1 MAESFYC
8 CFVRITGGNFRGRLI
23 EPPSGYKARP
33 TTDFAR
39 EGLMNILNNRY
50 DFSELSLLD
59 LFGGTGAISFE
70 FASRGTRDIDIV
82 ETERRNCEFISKT
95 IRSFGFESAK
105 VHRLD
110 VRDWLKICHKQYDII
125 FADPPYALRWLP
137 ELPERVMASGA
148 VNLTTLFILE
158 HPGTYDFSGE
168 KYFRENRKYGNVNFS
183 FFGLDSPQ
191 EAINSITHE

>member
-1 MAESFYC
+1 
-8 CFVRITGGNFRGRLI
+8 VRITGGNFRGRLI
-23 EPPSGYKARP
+23 EPPAGFRARP

-50 DFSELSLLD
+50 DFFEVSLLD
-59 LFGGTGAISFE
+59 LFGGTGAISYE

-110 VRDWLKICHKQYDII
+110 VRDWLKICHKKYDII
-125 FADPPYALRWLP
+125 FADPPYALKWLAEIP
-137 ELPERVMASGA
+137 DMILSSEA
-148 VNLTTLFILE
+148 VSESTLFILE
-158 HPGTYDFSGE
+158 HPAAYDFSHE
-168 KYFRENRKYGNVNFS
+168 KFFTENRKYGNVNFS
-183 FFGLDSPQ
+183 FFCLASPHVT
-191 EAINSITHE
+191 INSATND

>member
-1 MAESFYC
+1 
-8 CFVRITGGNFRGRLI
+8 VRITGGNFRGRLI
-23 EPPSGYKARP
+23 EPPSGFRARP

-59 LFGGTGAISFE
+59 LFGGTGAISYE

-125 FADPPYALRWLP
+125 FADPPYALKWLP
-137 ELPERVMASGA
+137 EIPARIMASGA
-148 VNLTTLFILE
+148 VGKSTLLILE
-158 HPGTYDFSGE
+158 HPAAYNFSQE
-168 KYFRENRKYGNVNFS
+168 KCFRENRKYGNVNFS
-183 FFGLDSPQ
+183 FFDLESSNNPINS
-191 EAINSITHE
+191 AINE